1 MFKNLYEKIQRCCGY
16 VTVFEGD
23 EVISEGTCF
32 SFTDTGEVI
41 TAAHVVTGRM
51 PIKKEDYTHPQQRI
65 LIKFPELPLVEYAV
79 SFCSFEINVPS
90 FKEIIQLDIAV
101 LRPKEE
107 QPFKIPLSTC
117 KY

>member
-51 PIKKEDYTHPQQRI
+51 PIKKGSLHFSVKIVTIWTHP
-65 LIKFPELPLVEYAV
+65 
-79 SFCSFEINVPS
+79 
-90 FKEIIQLDIAV
+90 
-101 LRPKEE
+101 
-107 QPFKIPLSTC
+107 
-117 KY
+117 

>member
-51 PIKKEDYTHPQQRI
+51 PIKKED
-65 LIKFPELPLVEYAV
+65 
-79 SFCSFEINVPS
+79 
-90 FKEIIQLDIAV
+90 
-101 LRPKEE
+101 
-107 QPFKIPLSTC
+107 
-117 KY
+117 

>member
-1 MFKNLYEKIQRCCGY
+1 MFKDLYEKIQRCCGY

-65 LIKFPELPLVEYAV
+65 LEV
-79 SFCSFEINVPS
+79 VPH
-90 FKEIIQLDIAV
+90 V
-101 LRPKEE
+101 
-107 QPFKIPLSTC
+107 
-117 KY
+117 